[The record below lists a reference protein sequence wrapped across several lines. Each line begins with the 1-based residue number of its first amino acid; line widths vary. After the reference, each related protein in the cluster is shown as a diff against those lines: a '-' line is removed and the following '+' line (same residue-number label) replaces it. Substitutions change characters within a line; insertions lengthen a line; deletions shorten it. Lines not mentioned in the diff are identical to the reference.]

1 MFPRVLGYKRRS
13 DINDVDIMEFREYI
27 KELSII
33 GNVFGHSVVNQ
44 MRTI

>member
-1 MFPRVLGYKRRS
+1 MK
-13 DINDVDIMEFREYI
+13 DVDIVEFREYI

-33 GNVFGHSVVNQ
+33 GNVFGHSMVNQ